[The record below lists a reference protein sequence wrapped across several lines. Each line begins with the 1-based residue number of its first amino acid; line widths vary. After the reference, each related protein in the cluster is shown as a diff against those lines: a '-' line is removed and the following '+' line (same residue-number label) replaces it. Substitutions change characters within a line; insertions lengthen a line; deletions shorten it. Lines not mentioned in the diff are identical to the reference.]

1 MKKKILLAALAVS
14 IMSLSACNSETGSA
28 TNDTVVSGTEESKA
42 EVTDS
47 AEIAETSE
55 TEETS
60 EEASG
65 AEESKAEVPDG
76 AEIAESSETEETSE
90 EASGAE
96 ESKEEVT
103 DSAETAESSE
113 TEEISEGPQL
123 EPVIALSYGDYE
135 FDISNM
141 TYKDLLAFFQA
152 IGYPASSD
160 NRDYEVEPYGYLDE
174 WHGPK
179 ITINVGDT
187 EVSMTAAVYNPT
199 GETIRALDAKIY
211 SISNLTEITDDKL
224 EILGI
229 NVTDFKDNALGALEE
244 RFSEIGFNNDID
256 SSVYVKRLD
265 DGREVTWRDFND
277 ILEITPVYDY
287 GTY

>member
-1 MKKKILLAALAVS
+1 MRKLTLISILAISMLSLAGCSSAS
-14 IMSLSACNSETGSA
+14 SLSSKS
-28 TNDTVVSGTEESKA
+28 DT
-42 EVTDS
+42 
-47 AEIAETSE
+47 EISDTSE
-55 TEETS
+55 ISNETKSEIVDKEEIEETS
-60 EEASG
+60 SEVEE
-65 AEESKAEVPDG
+65 
-76 AEIAESSETEETSE
+76 
-90 EASGAE
+90 
-96 ESKEEVT
+96 
-103 DSAETAESSE
+103 
-113 TEEISEGPQL
+113 PQL
-123 EPVIALSYGDYE
+123 EPVIALSYEDYE

-174 WHGPK
+174 WHGPE

>member
-28 TNDTVVSGTEESKA
+28 TNDTAVSGAEESKA

-60 EEASG
+60 EEA
-65 AEESKAEVPDG
+65 EE
-76 AEIAESSETEETSE
+76 
-90 EASGAE
+90 
-96 ESKEEVT
+96 
-103 DSAETAESSE
+103 
-113 TEEISEGPQL
+113 PQL

-160 NRDYEVEPYGYLDE
+160 NRDYEVEPYGYLDI
-174 WHGPK
+174 WHGPE

-187 EVSMTAAVYNPT
+187 EVSMTVSVYNPT

-211 SISNLTEITDDKL
+211 SISHIDDLLDIIDEDVKVFGVSL
-224 EILGI
+224 NTFDEDEYEGRTSML
-229 NVTDFKDNALGALEE
+229 DNAESQISKFGYNRNCEE
-244 RFSEIGFNNDID
+244 FI
-256 SSVYVKRLD
+256 KRLD
-265 DGREVTWRDFND
+265 DGREVSLDTEGDME
-277 ILEITPVYDY
+277 LEITPVYDY